1 MNERRNGKT
10 KNVTNSLVQFLE
22 HSIKHLAPSLRS
34 GCDCVQELSS
44 GHVGAFGPLQYDKMS
59 ALQATQA
66 DGYYYPPGWDPS
78 KGSLDKF
85 HGSHGKLGSRARKQH
100 LGILVVRIEMPYN
113 AWCKHCNVHIGR
125 GVRYNA
131 EKSKVGMYHSTPIL
145 DFKFRCAACSGELH
159 FRTDPENR
167 GYAAGEGLRWQAKH
181 EIARK
186 EEQEVELMSHDEKLA
201 LASDGM
207 VALEHAKRDEAAA
220 AAQAKALEA
229 LMQSQQRAK
238 DDYSA
243 NAQLRSAMRGRRRQA
258 LALKAE
264 AAARGFTRGLL
275 PITAADHA
283 AAQSAFENRV
293 VSSVSSL
300 KSPEVALE
308 GIQHLPR
315 SNGTAVG
322 IARGAS
328 VRIRKRQRDNGREDT
343 AAQHASPS
351 KVAAVSSPAPES
363 SSSPEGPS
371 GQAAACGLVDYES
384 DS

>member
-1 MNERRNGKT
+1 
-10 KNVTNSLVQFLE
+10 
-22 HSIKHLAPSLRS
+22 
-34 GCDCVQELSS
+34 
-44 GHVGAFGPLQYDKMS
+44 MS

-85 HGSHGKLGSRARKQH
+85 HGSHGKFGSRARKQH

-131 EKSKVGMYHSTPIL
+131 EKTKAGMYHSTPIL

-159 FRTDPENR
+159 FRTDPQNR

-207 VALEHAKRDEAAA
+207 VALEHAQRDEAAA

-229 LMQSQQRAK
+229 LMHSQQRAK
-238 DDYSA
+238 HDYDA
-243 NAQLRSAMRGRRRQA
+243 NAQLRAGMRGRRRQA
-258 LALKAE
+258 LALRTE
-264 AAARGFTRGLL
+264 TTARGFVHALL
-275 PITAADHA
+275 PVTAADHS
-283 AAQSAFENRV
+283 AAQQAFKNREAPTIRQLGRSPATTLASVRARAPRGAMSAPRLVIRKRPRV
-293 VSSVSSL
+293 ELPQAASATADAEDDTP
-300 KSPEVALE
+300 KITARSPHASALVDSRSK
-308 GIQHLPR
+308 LPR
-315 SNGTAVG
+315 TAAPSAG
-322 IARGAS
+322 ARGA
-328 VRIRKRQRDNGREDT
+328 
-343 AAQHASPS
+343 
-351 KVAAVSSPAPES
+351 
-363 SSSPEGPS
+363 
-371 GQAAACGLVDYES
+371 LVDYDS
-384 DS
+384 D